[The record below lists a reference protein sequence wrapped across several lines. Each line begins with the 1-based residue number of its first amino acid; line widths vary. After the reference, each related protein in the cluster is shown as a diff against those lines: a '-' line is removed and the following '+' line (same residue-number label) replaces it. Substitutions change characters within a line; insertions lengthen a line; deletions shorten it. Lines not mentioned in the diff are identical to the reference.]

1 MAREFSAG
9 KQVPDAVQDRGREAL
24 EGGVR
29 VRGLARAGITT
40 GELDGEHLDV
50 RGEAC
55 APVVKAPRSR
65 ASLREAEETKARR
78 PGARGTR
85 ALFGTAKDPRA
96 VRVHRCGARDEGR

>member
-1 MAREFSAG
+1 MVGEFAAREE
-9 KQVPDAVQDRGREAL
+9 VPDAVEDRGREAL

-50 RGEAC
+50 GWKAR
-55 APVVKAPRSR
+55 APPVETPRAR

-85 ALFGTAKDPRA
+85 ALVGTAKDPRA

>member
-1 MAREFSAG
+1 MAGELPAREE
-9 KQVPDAVQDRGREAL
+9 VPDAVEDRGREAL
-24 EGGVR
+24 ESGVR
-29 VRGLARAGITT
+29 VRGSLARELRPGSST
-40 GELDGEHLDV
+40 GSTSTSGEV
-50 RGEAC
+50 R
-55 APVVKAPRSR
+55 APVVEAPRAR